1 MIPKE
6 NLKRFKIFSSLSD
19 EAIQEVSDHVTASKI
34 KKGSY
39 LFYRNDITTGL
50 YFVLEGRFQIII
62 DNEANKEITVY
73 TIGVGDLIGEMSL
86 FSDGIRSAT
95 AVALEDSSLFTIK
108 NESFIRLMEQH
119 PAIGLNLSRSLVDR
133 LLAANE
139 MIERLG
145 AMDGGERVADFIIAL
160 AAREGILKGDSYHLT
175 RPTYHQIS
183 QRLGLSEKTIYRTMR
198 AMAKEEK
205 ITIQGRNL
213 TVDKILIESDQ
224 R

>member
-6 NLKRFKIFSSLSD
+6 SLKKFNIFSALSD
-19 EAIQEVSDHVTASKI
+19 EDLEEVKNHGTGLSVN
-34 KKGSY
+34 KGSY

-50 YFVLEGRFQIII
+50 YFVSKGRFQIII
-62 DNEANKEITVY
+62 DNEANKEIIVY
-73 TIGVGDLIGEMSL
+73 TIGDGDLIGEMSL
-86 FSDGIRSAT
+86 FSGGIRSAT
-95 AVALEDSSLFTIK
+95 AVALEDSFLFKIS
-108 NESFIRLMEQH
+108 NVDFIRLMEKY
-119 PAIGLNLSRSLVDR
+119 PAIGLNLSRALVDR

-145 AMDGGERVADFIIAL
+145 AMDGAERVADFIIAL
-160 AAREGILKGDSYHLT
+160 AAREGTLKGDSYHLE

-198 AMAKEEK
+198 AMASEGKVAMK
-205 ITIQGRNL
+205 GRNL
-213 TVDKILIESDQ
+213 SVDKTLVESDQ